1 MSGSEDAARTL
12 TQAQAHHRAGRL
24 DEAERLYARVL
35 EADPGHV
42 DALYGHGVLAFQQG
56 RFAEAAERFRKAA
69 DLRPGFVRA
78 HNHAGLAL
86 KRLGRMEEALA
97 AFREAIDADPDDAQ
111 ARANVGSALQDLG
124 RSDEA
129 EAAYREALRIRPDLV
144 EAHNNLG
151 TLLREQGRL
160 EESLAAYLAAARL
173 APGVAMVHSNLGNV
187 LRDLRRHEEAVAA
200 FREALRLAPGDA
212 RTHNNL
218 GATLREAGHL
228 DEAEAALRKA
238 IGLDPG
244 LAAAHRNLAGVL
256 GAVGRT
262 ADAVAAW
269 EKAVALE
276 PDNAHSLATLM
287 AERYTIC
294 AWDGMDDLWRRLYA
308 LLDAGAAMPPVS
320 FLAPETTPAQQLACA
335 RVFAAE
341 RFGHIRPLP
350 PPEPSED
357 AGADG
362 RITIGY
368 LSADFG
374 EHPVGRLVAGVIEHH
389 DRSRFRVL
397 GYALGDP
404 YPGPMRTRLERAF
417 DRFEDLGSL
426 DGHRAAERIRADG
439 VDILVDLTGYT
450 AHGRTD
456 IPARRPAPVQV
467 SYLGY
472 LGTMGAD
479 FIDYVV
485 VDPFVVPPD
494 RQPFFT
500 ERLVHL
506 PECYQVAADVAPAP
520 DGPDRAACRL
530 PEGAVVL
537 CCFNNSFKVR
547 PVVFDVWMRVLARVP
562 DGVLWLAA
570 RHPLTIENL
579 QREARARGVDPG
591 RLVFADPMPYERYL
605 TLYRHADLFL
615 DTVPY
620 NAGATAVDALGQGCP
635 VVTCAGETFIS
646 RMAGS
651 QLTAAGL
658 PELVA
663 GSIPEYEALALR
675 LASAP
680 DARAA
685 VRAKLATAR
694 TTAPL
699 FDRPRFTRHLEAAY
713 EAMWRRHR
721 SGEPPAPIAVAP

>member
-1 MSGSEDAARTL
+1 MSGCEDAARAL
-12 TQAQAHHRAGRL
+12 AQARAHHRAGRL

-42 DALYGHGVLAFQQG
+42 DALYAHGVLAFQQG
-56 RFAEAAERFRKAA
+56 QFAEAAERFRKAA
-69 DLRPGFVRA
+69 DLRPGFGRA

-86 KRLGRMEEALA
+86 KRLGRTEEALA
-97 AFREAIDADPDDAQ
+97 AFREAIDTDPDDAQ
-111 ARANVGSALQDLG
+111 AHANVGSVLQDLG
-124 RSDEA
+124 RPDEA
-129 EAAYREALRIRPDLV
+129 EAAYREALHIRPDLV

-160 EESLAAYLAAARL
+160 EEALAAYLAAARL
-173 APGVAMVHSNLGNV
+173 APGVAMVHGNLGNV
-187 LRDLRRHEEAVAA
+187 LRDLRRTDDAVAA

-212 RTHNNL
+212 RTHNTL
-218 GATLREAGHL
+218 GATLKDAGRL
-228 DEAEAALRKA
+228 DEAAAALRKA
-238 IGLDPG
+238 LELDPG
-244 LAAAHRNLAGVL
+244 LAAAHRNLAGIL
-256 GAVGRT
+256 GVAGRT

-276 PDNAHSLATLM
+276 PDNTHSLATLM

-294 AWDGMDDLWRRLYA
+294 AWEEMDDLWNRLYA
-308 LLDAGAAMPPVS
+308 LLDAGTAMPPVS

-335 RVFAAE
+335 RVYAAE
-341 RFGHIRPLP
+341 RFGHIRPLLP
-350 PPEPSED
+350 PSPHKVRT
-357 AGADG
+357 DG
-362 RITIGY
+362 RITVGY

-374 EHPVGRLVAGVIEHH
+374 EHPVGRLVAGVFEHH
-389 DRSRFRVL
+389 ERSRFRVL

-417 DRFEDLGSL
+417 DRFEDLGGL
-426 DGHRAAERIRADG
+426 DGQRAAERIRADG

-537 CCFNNSFKVR
+537 CSFNSSFKVR
-547 PVVFDVWMRVLARVP
+547 PAVFDVWMRVLARVP
-562 DGVLWLAA
+562 DSVLWLAA
-570 RHPLTIENL
+570 RHPPTVENL
-579 QREARARGVDPG
+579 RAEARARGVDPA

-635 VVTCAGETFIS
+635 VVTCSGETFIS

-663 GSIPEYEALALR
+663 GSLPEYEALALH
-675 LASAP
+675 LASDP

-685 VRAKLATAR
+685 VRTKLAAAR

-713 EAMWRRHR
+713 EAMWRRHL
-721 SGEPPAPIAVAP
+721 SGKPPAPITVAP